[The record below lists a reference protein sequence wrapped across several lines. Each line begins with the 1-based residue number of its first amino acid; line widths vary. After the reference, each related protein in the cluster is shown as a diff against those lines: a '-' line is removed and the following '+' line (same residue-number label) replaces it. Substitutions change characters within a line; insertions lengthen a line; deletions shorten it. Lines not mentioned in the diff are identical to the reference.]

1 MIKSIKAFLPYLLAL
16 LILGLDQWSKAR
28 IRNTMSLGESVPII
42 QDIFHLTYIEN
53 TGISFGLFSGHTK
66 IFVIVSVIVLI
77 ALLVF
82 SWKESQG
89 SMLLRYGV
97 AMIVSGA
104 VGNIID
110 RVTKSSVTD
119 MFDCRI
125 WPIFNVADIAVCI
138 GFGLLIL
145 YILFDQGDRHVKDAD

>member
-145 YILFDQGDRHVKDAD
+145 YILLDQGDRHVKDAD